1 MCNPTLAQFIVAD
14 DFAPVEAPGLFAK
27 SQLDP
32 AHRKRKGT
40 AAIKAR
46 KQKRQERKSN
56 KATRA
61 GS

>member
-1 MCNPTLAQFIVAD
+1 MPIRGGGKQD
-14 DFAPVEAPGLFAK
+14 K